1 MRFVVINENKVIGVA
16 HFADDAQRC
25 AERMSAVPGTTWT
38 PAGEMIQLDGTPTGY
53 RLGVMDQ

>member
-25 AERMSAVPGTTWT
+25 AERMSGVAFAAWT
-38 PAGEMIQLDGTPTGY
+38 PAGEMLHIDGSHTGY
-53 RLGVMDQ
+53 KLGVMEA